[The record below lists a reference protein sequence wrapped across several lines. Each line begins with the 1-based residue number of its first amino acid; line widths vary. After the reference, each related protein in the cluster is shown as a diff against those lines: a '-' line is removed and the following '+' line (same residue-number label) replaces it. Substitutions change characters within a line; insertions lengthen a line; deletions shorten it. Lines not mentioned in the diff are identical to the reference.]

1 MLTHKYLLNWTD
13 WPCVWKP
20 SATLASLSHS
30 PWLSSCL
37 PGVLLFNLLF
47 SCQYLT
53 WKWSSLFY
61 ARPSSLLPGPIFF
74 GALSCSNYC
83 LHADV
88 SQIHICSLILL
99 LRFRLTCSTLWNW
112 MSHMHSES
120 ICPKFISSSCLLPF
134 QSYFFCLFSQIMMH
148 WSKNLPKRENWK
160 LFWLLSLPNFLPS
173 AIYQACRAHTWNLST
188 SLLSHSLHAIV
199 QATLH
204 LPWGQS
210 IC

>member
-1 MLTHKYLLNWTD
+1 MTSVWHIALTHKHLLNWTD

-20 SATLASLSHS
+20 SVTLASLSHS

-53 WKWSSLFY
+53 WKWSSLFH

-74 GALSCSNYC
+74 GALSYSNYY

-88 SQIHICSLILL
+88 SQILICSLILL

-134 QSYFFCLFSQIMMH
+134 QSYFILFIFSDNDALIQK
-148 WSKNLPKRENWK
+148 SAQAGK
-160 LFWLLSLPNFLPS
+160 LEVIL
-173 AIYQACRAHTWNLST
+173 T
-188 SLLSHSLHAIV
+188 SLSS
-199 QATLH
+199 
-204 LPWGQS
+204 
-210 IC
+210 